1 MAKLLLRQAVRMALT
16 VLLGA
21 FFVIW
26 LPWMMNS
33 GSLFLMG
40 VGLAIAVT
48 LASTMVN
55 VFLRKFSNHE

>member
-26 LPWMMNS
+26 LPRMMNS

-55 VFLRKFSNHE
+55 VFFEEVFKS